1 LVSLLHFVQDKF
13 THHSNTPLFQYSNC
27 EQSELAWRIEETVKQ
42 IILGTAGHIDHGKT
56 ALVKALTGID
66 TDRLKEEKERGITI
80 ELGFAH
86 LKLPSGL
93 TIGIVDVP
101 GHERFVKNMVAGA
114 TGIDLVALIV
124 AADEGVMP
132 QTREHL
138 EVCSLL
144 DIKHGLVIL
153 TKIDLVDKEWLSL
166 VKDDVTSF
174 LTGTFL
180 QGAHILEVS
189 SETGEGIKELV
200 RTLDELAKEVPERDL
215 GNFFRL
221 PIDRVFTMR
230 GFGTVVTGTTIS
242 GHIGVGS
249 EVTIYPEGIRSKIRG
264 IQVHHQDVPL
274 VKAGLRSAINLQGLE
289 KEAIARGD
297 VVAERDSLKP
307 TYMVDT
313 VLEYLDSAPKRLQN
327 RTKVRFHC
335 GTSEIIATVIL
346 LDRDNLSPGNQCL
359 AQLRL
364 ERPAVVLSRD
374 RFVVRSYS
382 PIRTIGGGYIL
393 NPLPLKK
400 KRFSKDVLQAL
411 NILSKGP
418 DKAIVEQH
426 TKGSRLKGLS
436 KTELS
441 FLTNL
446 SKRDLD
452 EIIASLISDN
462 LIFKV
467 DTEDEIFLHSEF
479 YNKAKEEIVT
489 ILADYHRRFPLKEG
503 IVKEEL
509 RSKMAS
515 NMREKLFNHIITD
528 LIQASVIVREK
539 DIIRVKDHQVKLP
552 QDKEELRSQ
561 IDKIYLKGGLE
572 PPYFKD
578 LGQDIAEK
586 GGRDLLEIMVK
597 DGTLIKVKEDL
608 YFHKKAV
615 EELKGRLVGFIK
627 GKGEIAT
634 PELKKLTGVSRKY
647 TIPLIEYFDKIQLTV
662 RIGDKRILRKR

>member
-1 LVSLLHFVQDKF
+1 
-13 THHSNTPLFQYSNC
+13 
-27 EQSELAWRIEETVKQ
+27 VKQ

-101 GHERFVKNMVAGA
+101 GHEKFIKNMVAGA
-114 TGIDLVALIV
+114 TGIDLVALII

-138 EVCSLL
+138 EICSLL
-144 DIKHGLVIL
+144 NIKQGLVIV
-153 TKIDLVDKEWLSL
+153 TKTDLVDKEWLSL
-166 VKDDVTSF
+166 VRDDVSSF
-174 LTGTFL
+174 LRRTFL
-180 QGAHILEVS
+180 HDAPIVEVS
-189 SETGEGIKELV
+189 SETGEGIEELIE
-200 RTLDELAKEVPERDL
+200 TLDELTREVPERDP

-221 PIDRVFTMR
+221 PIDRAFTMR

-249 EVTIYPEGIRSKIRG
+249 EVTIYPKGIRSKVRG
-264 IQVHHQDVPL
+264 IQVHHQDMPL
-274 VKAGLRSAINLQGLE
+274 VKVGMRTAINLQGVE

-297 VVAERDSLKP
+297 VVADRDSLNP

-313 VLEYLDSAPKRLQN
+313 VLEYLDSAPKTLKN
-327 RTKVRFHC
+327 RTRVRFHC

-346 LDRDNLSPGNQCL
+346 LDTDNLSPGNQCF
-359 AQLRL
+359 AQFRL

-374 RFVVRSYS
+374 RFVIRSYS

-393 NPLPLKK
+393 NPLPLRK
-400 KRFSKDVLQAL
+400 KRFSKDVLEEL
-411 NILSKGP
+411 NTLDKGP
-418 DKAIVEQH
+418 DQAIVEQYI
-426 TKGSRLKGLS
+426 KGSRLKGLS
-436 KTELS
+436 KAELF

-446 SKRDLD
+446 SKKDLD
-452 EIIASLISDN
+452 KIVTSLLSDN
-462 LIFKV
+462 LILNV
-467 DTEDEIFLHSEF
+467 DTENERFIHAGS
-479 YNKAKEEIVT
+479 YIKAKEEIIA
-489 ILADYHRRFPLKEG
+489 ILADYHRRFPLKGG

-509 RSKMAS
+509 RSKLAS
-515 NMREKLFNHIITD
+515 NMGEKLFNHIIND
-528 LIQASVIVREK
+528 LIQGTLIVREK
-539 DIIRVKDHQVKLP
+539 DIIRAKDHQVKLP
-552 QDKEELRSQ
+552 RDQEELRNR
-561 IDKIYLKGGLE
+561 IDEIYFKGGLE

-578 LGQDIAEK
+578 LGQGITER

-597 DGTLIKVKEDL
+597 EGTLIKVKEDL
-608 YFHKKAV
+608 YFHKKAIK
-615 EELKGRLVGFIK
+615 ELKERLVGFIK
-627 GKGEIAT
+627 EKGEITT

-647 TIPLIEYFDKIQLTV
+647 TIPLIEYFDKTQLTV
-662 RIGDKRILRKR
+662 RIGDKRVLRKRQETA